1 MSVAPSAQS
10 RTIGTPFILALCTA
24 VGIVLVIRP
33 YQWMNDDAYFYL
45 KVALNHSRGLGST
58 FSGLAPTNGY
68 HPLWQWML
76 FGLFDVLKPGVESG
90 LIAARLLCWA
100 VMTAALMA
108 YLRFACRVF
117 GNPWGAASAAL
128 LSIFATRGVSCMEF
142 WLQGLLIVLVLMRVR
157 EWGDVDRVRPTG
169 AAVGDGLLLAMLV
182 LCRLDTMV
190 FVAWVLVMLV
200 MRDRQTSGRGAVA
213 TRMTGAI
220 VILSIVAYAFC
231 NAHTFGHAASI
242 SSLLKSSFPHPVLP
256 TFTTLLST
264 KHAWPGWLAAG
275 VLVFLPARAGERTP
289 NHQIVRLLSA
299 STLLH
304 AALVLSF
311 TRWPA
316 FGIWYWMLS
325 YLSLAMFVS
334 ELGRRWMN
342 ASWATLA
349 VILAALWNTMAI
361 ADALVRY
368 PDRPEGEM
376 GRQVAAHLPNDAI
389 VFQVDATGMTSYL
402 SDRTI
407 INGDG
412 LMNNMEYQDALHGGR
427 LQAYLAK
434 YGVTHIVH
442 DEVEAMGADVAS
454 GNYRVARY
462 DVPCHLKGTAT
473 TLELGHDDEIARW
486 TVAWPG
492 QLFPWPRD
500 GHRQT
505 FVVWQRSNR

>member
-1 MSVAPSAQS
+1 MSVAPSAQP
-10 RTIGTPFILALCTA
+10 RTVGIRFILALCAA
-24 VGIVLVIRP
+24 VGVVLVIRP

-45 KVALNHSRGLGST
+45 KVALNQSRGLGST

-76 FGLFDVLKPGVESG
+76 FGLFDVLRPGVESG
-90 LIAARLLCWA
+90 LIAARLLSWA
-100 VMTAALMA
+100 VMTGALML
-108 YLRFACRVF
+108 YLRFACHVL

-142 WLQGLLIVLVLMRVR
+142 WLQGLLIVLVFMRVR
-157 EWGDVDRVRPTG
+157 EWGGADRMRRTG
-169 AAVGDGLLLAMLV
+169 AAIGDGLLLAMLV

-190 FVAWVLVMLV
+190 LVVCVLVMLI
-200 MRDRQTSGRGAVA
+200 MRDRQGMGQNAAA

-220 VILSIVAYAFC
+220 VILTIVAYALY
-231 NAHTFGHAASI
+231 NTQTFGHAASI
-242 SSLLKSSFPHPVLP
+242 SSLLKSSFPHPILP
-256 TFTTLLST
+256 SVATVMST
-264 KHAWPGWLAAG
+264 KHAWPGWLAAV
-275 VLVFLPARAGERTP
+275 VLVFLPGRPGERTP
-289 NHQIVRLLSA
+289 NHQVNRLLSA
-299 STLLH
+299 ATLIH
-304 AALVLSF
+304 AVLVLCF

-325 YLSLAMFVS
+325 YLSLAIFVG
-334 ELGRRWMN
+334 EMGHRWMN
-342 ASWATLA
+342 VRWATMV

-361 ADALVRY
+361 ADALIRY

-376 GRQVAAHLPNDAI
+376 GRQFAAHLPNDAI

-412 LMNNMEYQDALHGGR
+412 LMNNMEYQGALCGGGLR
-427 LQAYLAK
+427 EYLAK
-434 YGVTHIVH
+434 YHVTHIVH
-442 DEVEAMGADVAS
+442 DEVEALGADVAS
-454 GNYRVARY
+454 GDYRVARY
-462 DVPCHLKGTAT
+462 DVPCHLKGTTT
-473 TLELGHDDEIARW
+473 TLELQREDEVARW

-505 FVVWQRSNR
+505 FVVWRRDG